1 MTIEGWVLSQTVVVV
16 EESGT
21 GRAPREREVLARGL
35 ERFWPSREE
44 VTLKTFVL

>member
-1 MTIEGWVLSQTVVVV
+1 MTIGGWVLSQTVVVV
-16 EESGT
+16 EGIGT
-21 GRAPREREVLARGL
+21 GRAPREREVLARER